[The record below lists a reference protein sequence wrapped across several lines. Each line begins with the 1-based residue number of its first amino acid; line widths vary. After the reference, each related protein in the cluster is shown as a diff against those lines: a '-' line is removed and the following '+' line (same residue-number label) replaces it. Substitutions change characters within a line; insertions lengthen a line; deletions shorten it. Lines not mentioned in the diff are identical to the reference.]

1 MQFAL
6 YVPDPGTPPARPH
19 DSCTTWLASIV
30 ISTFLAT
37 AGEAFASAHARVVAA
52 IRDEVLLGCPSD
64 ADDAHTVGRRARV
77 VDGVFCLREA
87 KVAVRVE
94 SIMRVEVCRLELLYV
109 CVYVCVFCVKFQ
121 ICLLVYNEGWG
132 FLSRRRRLGCG
143 FSRGSFR
150 INGNFI
156 LGVLCGF

>member
-1 MQFAL
+1 M
-6 YVPDPGTPPARPH
+6 
-19 DSCTTWLASIV
+19 

-94 SIMRVEVCRLELLYV
+94 SIMRVEVCRTELLYV
-109 CVYVCVFCVKFQ
+109 CVCVFHVKFK
-121 ICLLVYNEGWG
+121 ITCVH
-132 FLSRRRRLGCG
+132 F
-143 FSRGSFR
+143 
-150 INGNFI
+150 
-156 LGVLCGF
+156 

>member
-19 DSCTTWLASIV
+19 DSCTTWLASIA

-37 AGEAFASAHARVVAA
+37 AGEALASAHARVVAA

-64 ADDAHTVGRRARV
+64 ADDAHVVGRRARV
-77 VDGVFCLREA
+77 VDGAFCLREA
-87 KVAVRVE
+87 KGAVRVE

-109 CVYVCVFCVKFQ
+109 CVCVCVCVSFTSNFKF
-121 ICLLVYNEGWG
+121 VYLCT

-150 INGNFI
+150 IKGNFI
-156 LGVLCGF
+156 VLCGF

>member
-1 MQFAL
+1 M
-6 YVPDPGTPPARPH
+6 
-19 DSCTTWLASIV
+19 

-37 AGEAFASAHARVVAA
+37 AGEALASAHARVVAA

-77 VDGVFCLREA
+77 VDVVDGVFCLREA

-109 CVYVCVFCVKFQ
+109 YVYVYVCVFCVKFQ

-156 LGVLCGF
+156 IGVLCGF

>member
-109 CVYVCVFCVKFQ
+109 CVCVFHVKFK
-121 ICLLVYNEGWG
+121 ITCVH
-132 FLSRRRRLGCG
+132 F
-143 FSRGSFR
+143 
-150 INGNFI
+150 
-156 LGVLCGF
+156 